1 MLRDDWVMVT
11 EYEFWKMNSE
21 DGNGGYG
28 CTTVW
33 IYRIHC
39 IAGLKIVKREAVT
52 FMYIY
57 AELVNKIWCSLYQK
71 HTH

>member
-1 MLRDDWVMVT
+1 MVT

-28 CTTVW
+28 CITVW

-39 IAGLKIVKREAVT
+39 IAELKIVKREAVT

-57 AELVNKIWCSLYQK
+57 ICKISK
-71 HTH
+71 